1 MAPAPTIE
9 IIGNIICNAKLLHLY
24 CVKIHK
30 IQIIRQ
36 MSRFKSHAVAIPSLH
51 KSHHL
56 LVVFVALA
64 CFCWPLLSDAMSL
77 GRSRGAAVLG
87 RGLDVTALVGME
99 AQESTPEAT
108 CFSAEVF
115 YGESRVNNQNITI
128 TPTRTSPSELALRIR
143 ANSLIDEPFV
153 TLYVRIA
160 CGQSLARRY
169 VLLAD
174 SPSEPASTGQAA
186 VVPFITTPNGTDA
199 VPKSPAR
206 SNAEGNQSSEA
217 GGASATATTRRER
230 TAQQRE
236 AAAARRAQQSAAQV
250 DRPAPSPAD
259 LAAAKERREARV
271 AQKQAARAAQQER
284 LLADKQARAE
294 RAPVSSL
301 LSSKISPR
309 LKIDLLDMS
318 PVREPTL
325 RASNELLSQ
334 PTTDLQ
340 ARAVAAALWRSLNS
354 SPEDAAKDNLRLKA
368 IEADVRT
375 MSDVSK
381 QQTQELTTLR
391 TDLKQAQSARY
402 ANPLVF
408 GLGALAL
415 AALGFAAWVWRKRGN
430 DGTKPWWG
438 SVERFDE
445 AAAVEQ
451 ANAALQAQESG
462 HSASNFA
469 QSSSNLAG
477 NAKGAAR
484 SVVYPSTF
492 AAGVGAA
499 AQASADRTAEIVSAA
514 KSASGLPGVAAD
526 FANSIPNASRSVN
539 TEELFDIQQQADFF
553 MSLGQHSQ
561 AIDILQNHISDNI
574 GTSALAYLDLFDIY
588 HKIGQRDDFETLR
601 DEFNRVFN
609 TQVPEFDQYGAS
621 SRGLEDYQAAIER
634 IQALWPNPKVLAVI
648 EESIF
653 RMPDRD
659 AKPFDLLAYRE
670 LMLLYAI
677 AKDVSQHDSIH
688 GELLVDFDIDPFADD
703 ASNAASSRPQRLSAV
718 EPSSYGATQVQPL
731 SAVDSSSD
739 LLDTT
744 LLGVRS
750 QELIDLLE
758 KKRIDGVPVQPH
770 VDIDVVGFG
779 DASGA
784 TPSASTGAG
793 SGTGFEPSPKRGL
806 KRHNPK

>member
-1 MAPAPTIE
+1 
-9 IIGNIICNAKLLHLY
+9 
-24 CVKIHK
+24 
-30 IQIIRQ
+30 
-36 MSRFKSHAVAIPSLH
+36 MSRFKLRTVSTQSLH
-51 KSHHL
+51 NSRHIL
-56 LVVFVALA
+56 TISVALA
-64 CFCWPLLSDAMSL
+64 CFCWPLLSEAMSL

-87 RGLDVTALVGME
+87 RGLDVSALVSME
-99 AQESTPEAT
+99 AQEPTPEAT

-128 TPTRTSPSELALRIR
+128 TPVRTSPTELALRIR

-174 SPSEPASTGQAA
+174 SPSEPVSSGQAA
-186 VVPFITTPNGTDA
+186 VVPFITSPSDA
-199 VPKSPAR
+199 GPTSNSAAR
-206 SNAEGNQSSEA
+206 SNAEGNQVTQAS
-217 GGASATATTRRER
+217 GASAAATGRSARL
-230 TAQQRE
+230 AQQRE
-236 AAAARRAQQSAAQV
+236 AAAARRTQQSAAQA

-259 LAAAKERREARV
+259 LTAAKERREART
-271 AQKQAARAAQQER
+271 AQRQATRAAQQER

-294 RAPVSSL
+294 RAPVASL
-301 LSSKISPR
+301 PASKISPR

-334 PTTDLQ
+334 PTNDPQ
-340 ARAVAAALWRSLNS
+340 ARAMAAALWRTLNS
-354 SPEDAAKDNLRLKA
+354 SPDDASKDNLRLKA

-391 TDLKQAQSARY
+391 TDLQQAQSARY

-415 AALGFAAWVWRKRGN
+415 AALGFAAWVWRRRGN

-451 ANAALQAQESG
+451 ANASLKAQDSG
-462 HSASNFA
+462 HSADRFAPSASGLLETSKSN
-469 QSSSNLAG
+469 
-477 NAKGAAR
+477 AR
-484 SVVYPSTF
+484 SAVYPSSS
-492 AAGVGAA
+492 GSGLGAA
-499 AQASADRTAEIVSAA
+499 AQASANRTAEIVSAA

-526 FANSIPNASRSVN
+526 FANSTPNTSRSVN

-588 HKIGQRDDFETLR
+588 HKIDQREDFETLR

-677 AKDVSQHDSIH
+677 AKDVSPYEGYQ
-688 GELLVDFDIDPFADD
+688 GESLVDFDIDPYADES
-703 ASNAASSRPQRLSAV
+703 SNAASSRPQRLSAV

-731 SAVDSSSD
+731 SAMDSSSD

-744 LLGVRS
+744 LSGVRS

-758 KKRIDGVPVQPH
+758 KKRTDGTPVQPH
-770 VDIDVVGFG
+770 VDIDIVGFG
-779 DASGA
+779 EPPVAGNASGN
-784 TPSASTGAG
+784 GID
-793 SGTGFEPSPKRGL
+793 FEPSPKRGL

>member
-1 MAPAPTIE
+1 
-9 IIGNIICNAKLLHLY
+9 
-24 CVKIHK
+24 
-30 IQIIRQ
+30 
-36 MSRFKSHAVAIPSLH
+36 MSRFKPRTQSVPSLH
-51 KSHHL
+51 KSRHISTAS
-56 LVVFVALA
+56 VALA

-87 RGLDVTALVGME
+87 RGLDITALVGME
-99 AQESTPEAT
+99 AQEATPEAT

-128 TPTRTSPSELALRIR
+128 TPVRTSPSELALRVR
-143 ANSLIDEPFV
+143 ANNIIDEPFV
-153 TLYVRIA
+153 TLYVRIG

-174 SPSEPASTGQAA
+174 SPSEPVSTGQAS
-186 VVPFITTPNGTDA
+186 VVPFITAPSGPGA
-199 VPKSPAR
+199 VPNSSAR
-206 SNAEGNQSSEA
+206 SSTEGNQLAEA
-217 GGASATATTRRER
+217 GGATAAATGRRER
-230 TAQQRE
+230 IAQQRE
-236 AAAARRAQQSAAQV
+236 AAAARRAQQTGAQV
-250 DRPAPSPAD
+250 DRPPASPAE
-259 LAAAKERREARV
+259 LAAAKERREARA
-271 AQKQAARAAQQER
+271 AQKQAARTAQQER
-284 LLADKQARAE
+284 LQADKQARAE
-294 RAPVSSL
+294 RAPVASL
-301 LSSKISPR
+301 PVSKISPR

-334 PTTDLQ
+334 PTADPQ
-340 ARAVAAALWRSLNS
+340 ARALAAALWRSLNS
-354 SPEDAAKDNLRLKA
+354 SPEDASKDALRLKA

-391 TDLKQAQSARY
+391 TDLKQAQSSRY

-415 AALGFAAWVWRKRGN
+415 AALAFAAWVWRRRGN

-451 ANAALQAQESG
+451 ANAALQAQQSDD
-462 HSASNFA
+462 SAANFA
-469 QSSSNLAG
+469 QSNQPG
-477 NAKGAAR
+477 NVKGAAR
-484 SVVYPSTF
+484 SVVYPSSF
-492 AAGVGAA
+492 AGSLGTT

-514 KSASGLPGVAAD
+514 KSASGLPEAAAD
-526 FANSIPNASRSVN
+526 FANSTPNTSRSVN

-588 HKIGQRDDFETLR
+588 HKIGQREDFETLR

-609 TQVPEFDQYGAS
+609 TQVPEFEQYGAT

-688 GELLVDFDIDPFADD
+688 GELLVDFDIDPFADETND
-703 ASNAASSRPQRLSAV
+703 AAASRPQRLSAV
-718 EPSSYGATQVQPL
+718 DPSSYGATQVQPL
-731 SAVDSSSD
+731 SAIDPSSD

-744 LLGVRS
+744 LSGVRS

-758 KKRIDGVPVQPH
+758 KKRTDGLPVQPH
-770 VDIDVVGFG
+770 VDIDV
-779 DASGA
+779 
-784 TPSASTGAG
+784 AG
-793 SGTGFEPSPKRGL
+793 NGIEFEPSPKRGL

>member
-1 MAPAPTIE
+1 MP
-9 IIGNIICNAKLLHLY
+9 
-24 CVKIHK
+24 
-30 IQIIRQ
+30 
-36 MSRFKSHAVAIPSLH
+36 RFKSRKLSTQSLH
-51 KSHHL
+51 KSRQIL
-56 LVVFVALA
+56 TLSVALA
-64 CFCWPLLSDAMSL
+64 CFCWPLLSEAMSL

-99 AQESTPEAT
+99 PQEPTPEAA

-115 YGESRVNNQNITI
+115 YGESRVGNQNITI
-128 TPTRTSPSELALRIR
+128 TPVRTSPSELALRVR
-143 ANSLIDEPFV
+143 SNSPIDEPFV

-174 SPSEPASTGQAA
+174 SPSEPVSSGQAA
-186 VVPFITTPNGTDA
+186 VVPFITTPNNSGTTSN
-199 VPKSPAR
+199 SPSR
-206 SNAEGNQSSEA
+206 SNAEGNQVTESGATSA
-217 GGASATATTRRER
+217 GQTGRRER
-230 TAQQRE
+230 IAQQRE
-236 AAAARRAQQSAAQV
+236 ADAARRAQQSAAQV

-259 LAAAKERREARV
+259 LAAAKERREARAAQRETARV
-271 AQKQAARAAQQER
+271 AQKDRVP
-284 LLADKQARAE
+284 LAGLPA
-294 RAPVSSL
+294 
-301 LSSKISPR
+301 SKISPR

-325 RASNELLSQ
+325 RASNELLTQ
-334 PTTDLQ
+334 PTADPQ
-340 ARAVAAALWRSLNS
+340 ARALAAALWRSLNS
-354 SPEDAAKDNLRLKA
+354 SPEDASKDNLRLKA

-415 AALGFAAWVWRKRGN
+415 AALGFAAWVWRRRGN

-445 AAAVEQ
+445 AAAVDQ
-451 ANAALQAQESG
+451 ANAALQADQAANPSE
-462 HSASNFA
+462 HFANSAS
-469 QSSSNLAG
+469 SLTG
-477 NAKGAAR
+477 KAR
-484 SVVYPSTF
+484 SVVYPSSSTSGF
-492 AAGVGAA
+492 GSA
-499 AQASADRTAEIVSAA
+499 AQASADRTAEIVSGA
-514 KSASGLPGVAAD
+514 KSASGLPPAAAD
-526 FANSIPNASRSVN
+526 FANSTPNTSRSVN

-588 HKIGQRDDFETLR
+588 HKIGQREDFETLR

-621 SRGLEDYQAAIER
+621 SRGLEDYETAIER

-677 AKDVSQHDSIH
+677 AKEVSPYDSTV
-688 GELLVDFDIDPFADD
+688 GESLVDFDIGPFADD
-703 ASNAASSRPQRLSAV
+703 AANTASSRPQGLSV
-718 EPSSYGATQVQPL
+718 TEPSSYGATQVQPL
-731 SAVDSSSD
+731 SAMDVSSE
-739 LLDTT
+739 LLDLT
-744 LLGVRS
+744 LPGVPSQGLGESLAVPLPS
-750 QELIDLLE
+750 TDADN
-758 KKRIDGVPVQPH
+758 RID
-770 VDIDVVGFG
+770 
-779 DASGA
+779 
-784 TPSASTGAG
+784 
-793 SGTGFEPSPKRGL
+793 FEPSRKRGL

>member
-1 MAPAPTIE
+1 
-9 IIGNIICNAKLLHLY
+9 
-24 CVKIHK
+24 
-30 IQIIRQ
+30 
-36 MSRFKSHAVAIPSLH
+36 MSRFKLRTVSIQSLH
-51 KSHHL
+51 NSRHIL
-56 LVVFVALA
+56 TVSVALA

-87 RGLDVTALVGME
+87 RGLDITALVGME
-99 AQESTPEAT
+99 AQEPTPEAT

-115 YGESRVNNQNITI
+115 YGESRVNNQNISV
-128 TPTRTSPSELALRIR
+128 TPVRTSPSELSLRVR
-143 ANSLIDEPFV
+143 ANNIIDEPFV

-174 SPSEPASTGQAA
+174 SPSEPVSSGQTI
-186 VVPFITTPNGTDA
+186 VVPFVTPASGSGA
-199 VPKSPAR
+199 VANAPSR
-206 SNAEGNQSSEA
+206 SNAEGNQIAE
-217 GGASATATTRRER
+217 ASAASAAATGRRER
-230 TAQQRE
+230 IAQQRE
-236 AAAARRAQQSAAQV
+236 AAAARRAQQAASQA
-250 DRPAPSPAD
+250 DRPPASPAD
-259 LAAAKERREARV
+259 LAAAKERLE
-271 AQKQAARAAQQER
+271 ARAAQKLAARTAQQER
-284 LLADKQARAE
+284 VQADKQARAE
-294 RAPVSSL
+294 RAPLMSMPA
-301 LSSKISPR
+301 SKISPR

-334 PTTDLQ
+334 PTVDPQ
-340 ARAVAAALWRSLNS
+340 ARALAAALWRSLNS
-354 SPEDAAKDNLRLKA
+354 SPEDASKDALRLKA

-391 TDLKQAQSARY
+391 TDLQQAQRSRY

-415 AALGFAAWVWRKRGN
+415 AALGFAAWVWRRRGN

-445 AAAVEQ
+445 AAAVAQ
-451 ANAALQAQESG
+451 ANASLEAEQSANPLG
-462 HSASNFA
+462 HPARQFA
-469 QSSSNLAG
+469 QGPNNLA
-477 NAKGAAR
+477 AKAQ
-484 SVVYPSTF
+484 SVVYPSSSLSGF
-492 AAGVGAA
+492 GNA

-526 FANSIPNASRSVN
+526 FANSTPNTSRSVN

-588 HKIGQRDDFETLR
+588 HKIGEREDFETLR

-688 GELLVDFDIDPFADD
+688 GEMLVDFDIDPFTDEATD
-703 ASNAASSRPQRLSAV
+703 AASSRPQRLSAV
-718 EPSSYGATQVQPL
+718 DPSSYGATQVQPL
-731 SAVDSSSD
+731 SATDSSAD

-744 LLGVRS
+744 LSDVRS
-750 QELIDLLE
+750 QELIDMLE
-758 KKRIDGVPVQPH
+758 KKLTEGAPVQPH
-770 VDIDVVGFG
+770 VDIDV
-779 DASGA
+779 
-784 TPSASTGAG
+784 AG
-793 SGTGFEPSPKRGL
+793 NGIEFEPSPKRGL
-806 KRHNPK
+806 KRHTPK